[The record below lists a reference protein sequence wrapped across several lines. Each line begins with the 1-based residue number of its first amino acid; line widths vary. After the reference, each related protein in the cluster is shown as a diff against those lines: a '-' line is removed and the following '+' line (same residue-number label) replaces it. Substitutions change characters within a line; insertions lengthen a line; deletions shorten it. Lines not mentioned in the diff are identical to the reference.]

1 MAAAEGKGSR
11 GGMGSAEGIG
21 ADGEEAGTW
30 LIPGGDKGNATTGV
44 TLAPGRR
51 GQVSLLGACAGTQ
64 A

>member
-1 MAAAEGKGSR
+1 
-11 GGMGSAEGIG
+11 MGSAEGIG